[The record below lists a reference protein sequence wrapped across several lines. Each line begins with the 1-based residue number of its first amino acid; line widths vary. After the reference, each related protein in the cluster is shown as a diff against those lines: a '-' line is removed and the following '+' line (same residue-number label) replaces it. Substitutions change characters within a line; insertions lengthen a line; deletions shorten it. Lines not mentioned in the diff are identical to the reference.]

1 MPSGVGEAGAS
12 ACAIIPSMEGSG
24 SGIQEVY
31 EREAPSIRR
40 YLATLVGSA
49 DAEDL
54 VQEVFARAHA
64 AAASHRGEAS
74 LSTWIRRIA
83 THVAIDHLRS
93 PATRLVSLA
102 PQGQAEGAAQPG
114 VSEQTAPP
122 GQETGLIRE
131 EMRGCILDLVHRLP
145 APYAEVI
152 VLGELRG
159 LKDRDVAAA
168 LGVTLEAAKIRL
180 HRARAALRELM
191 LGHCDL
197 DRDPDAG
204 LGCDRKP
211 APGS

>member
-1 MPSGVGEAGAS
+1 MDAPGEGPAA
-12 ACAIIPSMEGSG
+12 ACAIIPPMAGSAG
-24 SGIQEVY
+24 GIQEVY

-40 YLATLVGSA
+40 YLASLVGSA

-54 VQEVFARAHA
+54 LQEVFARAHA

-93 PATRLVSLA
+93 PASRLVTLA
-102 PQGQAEGAAQPG
+102 PPVEADGAEPPGADA
-114 VSEQTAPP
+114 APP
-122 GQETGLIRE
+122 GQETGLLRE

-152 VLGELRG
+152 VLGDLRG
-159 LKDRDVAAA
+159 LKDREVAAA

-191 LGHCDL
+191 LGHCEL
-197 DRDPDAG
+197 DRDPEAG
-204 LGCDRKP
+204 LGCDRKRP
-211 APGS
+211 PGG

>member
-1 MPSGVGEAGAS
+1 MPPGAGDAGAP
-12 ACAIIPSMEGSG
+12 AWAIIGSMTDSA
-24 SGIQEVY
+24 SGIPEVY

-54 VQEVFARAHA
+54 AQEAFARAHA

-83 THVAIDHLRS
+83 THVAIDHLRG
-93 PATRLVSLA
+93 PASRLVSLA
-102 PQGQAEGAAQPG
+102 PLGLAEGAAESG
-114 VSEQTAPP
+114 ASEQTAPP
-122 GQETGLIRE
+122 GQETGLLRE

-145 APYAEVI
+145 AQYAEVI
-152 VLGELRG
+152 LLGELWG
-159 LKDRDVAAA
+159 LKDRDVASA
-168 LGVTLEAAKIRL
+168 LGLTLEAAKIRL
-180 HRARAALRELM
+180 HRARAALRDLM

-204 LGCDRKP
+204 LGCDRKRP
-211 APGS
+211 PGT

>member
-1 MPSGVGEAGAS
+1 MPDS
-12 ACAIIPSMEGSG
+12 GSG
-24 SGIQEVY
+24 GIQEVY

-40 YLATLVGSA
+40 YLATLVGRA

-54 VQEVFARAHA
+54 AQEVFARAHA

-93 PATRLVSLA
+93 PASRLVSVA
-102 PQGQAEGAAQPG
+102 PLGHPEGEPG
-114 VSEQTAPP
+114 ASEHAAPP
-122 GQETGLIRE
+122 GQEQGLIRE
-131 EMRGCILDLVHRLP
+131 EMRGCILELVHRLP

-159 LKDRDVAAA
+159 LKDRDVASA

-180 HRARAALRELM
+180 HRARAALRDLM
-191 LGHCDL
+191 VGHCDL

-204 LGCDRKP
+204 LGCDRKRP
-211 APGS
+211 PGT

>member
-1 MPSGVGEAGAS
+1 MADSGG
-12 ACAIIPSMEGSG
+12 
-24 SGIQEVY
+24 GIQEVY

-40 YLATLVGSA
+40 YLSTLVGSA

-54 VQEVFARAHA
+54 AQEVFARAHA

-93 PATRLVSLA
+93 PASRLVSLA
-102 PQGQAEGAAQPG
+102 PLGRAAEARLAEASQH
-114 VSEQTAPP
+114 VDPP
-122 GQETGLIRE
+122 GQEQGLIRE

-145 APYAEVI
+145 ARYAEVI

-168 LGVTLEAAKIRL
+168 LGVTVEAAKIRL
-180 HRARAALRELM
+180 HRARVALRELM

-204 LGCDRKP
+204 LGCDRKRP
-211 APGS
+211 PGT